1 MIALII
7 ISFLLAVIIGILFL
21 PLTFIADSE
30 YKEYSVSI
38 PVLFKVWITGVNVIE
53 EGIFVKIFF
62 IRFRINPLDSG
73 KTKKIK
79 KKPTEKRGRK
89 PSKITKP
96 YLLVKKLFR
105 RFKIKRFYANI
116 DTGDFPLNAQLIPV
130 ANALNSEK
138 IHLQINFEDQNQ
150 VDIKIITRLGLLAAT
165 YINHKINTH

>member
-1 MIALII
+1 MIVLII

-30 YKEYSVSI
+30 DKEYSVSI
-38 PVLFKVWITGVNVIE
+38 PVFFKIWITGMNVIE
-53 EGIFVKIFF
+53 EGIFVRIFF
-62 IRFRINPLDSG
+62 FRYRINPLVSG

-79 KKPTEKRGRK
+79 NKPTQNRNRK
-89 PSKITKP
+89 PTKIAEP
-96 YLLVKKLFR
+96 FLLVRKIFR

-130 ANALNSEK
+130 ANTLNNEK
-138 IHLQINFEDQNQ
+138 INLQINFEDQNQ

-165 YINHKINTH
+165 YIHHKIVTH